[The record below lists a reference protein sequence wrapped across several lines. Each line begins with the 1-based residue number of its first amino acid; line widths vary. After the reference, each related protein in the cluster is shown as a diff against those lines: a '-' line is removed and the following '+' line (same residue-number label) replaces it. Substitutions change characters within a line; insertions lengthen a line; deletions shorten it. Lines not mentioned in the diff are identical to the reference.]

1 MRMTTLGSTCS
12 NGASPQRRLAT
23 VLEGYLADL
32 EGGIAPDQQTLLAAH
47 PELADELRPYL
58 DSLQLLHGATC
69 NIRTEKVTAN
79 GAPDMTTEP
88 AERHIGD
95 YRIVR
100 EIGRGG
106 MGIVYEA
113 HQKSL
118 NRQVALKV
126 LPFAAVLD
134 QRQIA

>member
-1 MRMTTLGSTCS
+1 M
-12 NGASPQRRLAT
+12 
-23 VLEGYLADL
+23 ADL
-32 EGGIAPDQQTLLAAH
+32 ERGIVPDQQAFLKDH

-58 DSLQLLHGATC
+58 ESLRLLDGAT
-69 NIRTEKVTAN
+69 REMRVTKI
-79 GAPDMTTEP
+79 T
-88 AERHIGD
+88 AEGEIATNHPPKTRRIGE
-95 YRIVR
+95 YRILR

-113 HQKSL
+113 HQESL

-134 QRQIA
+134 QRQVA